1 MSWRTHCWGWAYWPG
16 NWKFGRCWNTFHWM
30 IGSCMK
36 NMHLILVLILH
47 KYFVLIYLYYFICY
61 LYISLWF
68 FILYFIWSYHCS
80 QQWKP
85 LQKIFKSRDQLLMFS
100 RDKFYFFLRI
110 IWCFKVHSQNHNTKI
125 YKPVFAH
132 FSLRFS

>member
-1 MSWRTHCWGWAYWPG
+1 MSWRTHFWGWAYWPG
-16 NWKFGRCWNTFHWM
+16 NWKCWRWWSTFHWM

-47 KYFVLIYLYYFICY
+47 KYFVLIYLYYFMLS
-61 LYISLWF
+61 LYFTMIFYIILHMIISLLSTVETSPENIQEQRSTF
-68 FILYFIWSYHCS
+68 
-80 QQWKP
+80 
-85 LQKIFKSRDQLLMFS
+85 DVLLGI
-100 RDKFYFFLRI
+100 KFYFFLRI
-110 IWCFKVHSQNHNTKI
+110 IWCFKVHSQNHKTKI